1 MKSALPPIEEV
12 KAHNTMKMVRVR
24 LSELPYHSGTFKF
37 DGVDKESGV
46 RFPLIA
52 PIYEIGD
59 HIARGYLPSKAWW
72 RSEDDDVHFLFYVQE
87 SMPPETRP
95 FGTGKSYISAMY
107 IGEDTVIEYE
117 VGLHIFIDQVQTQT
131 GTLYVFMFGEK
142 EYKNVVMDSE
152 IIGDLEGVQMEED
165 NRYCE
170 DIFDLYRSNDDNT

>member
-12 KAHNTMKMVRVR
+12 RAHNVMKMVRLK
-24 LSELPYHSGTFKF
+24 LSELPYHNGTFKF
-37 DGVDKESGV
+37 DGVDRESGT

-52 PIYEIGD
+52 PIYEIDD
-59 HIARGYLPSKAWW
+59 HIVKGFLPSKSWW
-72 RSEDDDVHFLFYVQE
+72 RPEDDDVHLLFYVQE
-87 SMPPETRP
+87 SMPIEVRP

-107 IGEDTVIEYE
+107 IGDHTTIEYE

-142 EYKNVVMDSE
+142 EYKSVVMDSE

-165 NRYCE
+165 NLY
-170 DIFDLYRSNDDNT
+170 DGNIFDLYRD